1 MLASRLVEMLR
12 ERAILQPRLNVIE
25 DICAEALTRA
35 NRSIYKQMTDALTEV
50 HRERLDGLLQRKAES
65 SMTQLAWLRQAPLKP
80 NSKHMLEHIERLQT
94 WRALDLPAGI
104 DRQVHQNRLLK
115 IAREGGQMTSADLM
129 KFERERRYAT
139 LVAIAVEG
147 MATVTDE
154 VIDLHDRIVGKL
166 FNAAKHKHQEQFQAD
181 GRAINDK
188 LRLYGRVGR
197 ALLEARQNG
206 SDPFAAIETVV
217 SWDEFAESITEA
229 QKLAQPQDFDFL
241 CRIGEG
247 YATLRRYAPELLN
260 VLGLHAAPAA
270 KPVLDAIELLRKMNS
285 GNLRKVPDCAPLDF
299 IRERWSRLIF
309 TDAGIDRRHYELCA
323 LSELKNALR
332 SGDVWVEG
340 SRQFKN
346 FNEYLLPAQKFAA
359 LKGADE
365 LRLAVDSDCE
375 RYLKERLDTLNDQL
389 QSVDLLAAAN
399 DLPDAIL
406 TDAGLK
412 ITPLNASVPQSAQS
426 LIDQIA
432 ASLPHDKIT
441 ELLLEVDQW
450 TSGPA
455 SRSISLT

>member
-1 MLASRLVEMLR
+1 L
-12 ERAILQPRLNVIE
+12 
-25 DICAEALTRA
+25 
-35 NRSIYKQMTDALTEV
+35 
-50 HRERLDGLLQRKAES
+50 
-65 SMTQLAWLRQAPLKP
+65 
-80 NSKHMLEHIERLQT
+80 
-94 WRALDLPAGI
+94 
-104 DRQVHQNRLLK
+104 
-115 IAREGGQMTSADLM
+115 
-129 KFERERRYAT
+129 
-139 LVAIAVEG
+139 
-147 MATVTDE
+147 
-154 VIDLHDRIVGKL
+154 
-166 FNAAKHKHQEQFQAD
+166 
-181 GRAINDK
+181 
-188 LRLYGRVGR
+188 
-197 ALLEARQNG
+197 
-206 SDPFAAIETVV
+206 
-217 SWDEFAESITEA
+217 
-229 QKLAQPQDFDFL
+229 
-241 CRIGEG
+241 
-247 YATLRRYAPELLN
+247 
-260 VLGLHAAPAA
+260 
-270 KPVLDAIELLRKMNS
+270 
-285 GNLRKVPDCAPLDF
+285 
-299 IRERWSRLIF
+299 

-432 ASLPHDKIT
+432 ASLPHVKIT

>member
-1 MLASRLVEMLR
+1 VLASRLVEMLR

-399 DLPDAIL
+399 DLPNAIL

-412 ITPLNASVPQSAQS
+412 ITPLDASVPQSAQS

-432 ASLPHDKIT
+432 ASLPHVKIT

>member
-299 IRERWSRLIF
+299 IRERWSRLIL

-389 QSVDLLAAAN
+389 QSVDLLAAAI

-432 ASLPHDKIT
+432 ASLPHVKIT

>member
-399 DLPDAIL
+399 DLPNAIL

-412 ITPLNASVPQSAQS
+412 ITPLDASVPQSAQS

-432 ASLPHDKIT
+432 ASLPHVKIT

>member
-432 ASLPHDKIT
+432 ASLPHVKIT